1 MLSNHV
7 NSSPKIPWDSLKDV
21 RSRIEKV
28 FNPLCFSRTQH
39 FIWFQKRMNIVFPC
53 NKGKLLNWMS
63 FFLTNIVNWM
73 FSNTLVRLD
82 LYFSWIIFEI
92 FVHSFTVFFLYW
104 SFYFRNLYTC
114 YWLVPVFH
122 PKLKKESIVVESYFA
137 LNFLC
142 GCRMDLYKWWKYYFS
157 LSSQECGPF
166 LVRPVCLSFKSLL
179 FFLNK
184 VCGTSLKDVMR
195 IMEVYPQELQKP

>member
-1 MLSNHV
+1 
-7 NSSPKIPWDSLKDV
+7 
-21 RSRIEKV
+21 
-28 FNPLCFSRTQH
+28 
-39 FIWFQKRMNIVFPC
+39 
-53 NKGKLLNWMS
+53 
-63 FFLTNIVNWM
+63 M
-73 FSNTLVRLD
+73 FSNILVRLS
-82 LYFSWIIFEI
+82 LYFSWIILEI
-92 FVHSFTVFFLYW
+92 FVHSFTVFFFYW

-195 IMEVYPQELQKP
+195 IIRPSETLVLMSDVTYCVWHTVCEKDSNHFAQQKSSMFCWRSFLKLFMFFVGY

>member
-1 MLSNHV
+1 
-7 NSSPKIPWDSLKDV
+7 
-21 RSRIEKV
+21 
-28 FNPLCFSRTQH
+28 
-39 FIWFQKRMNIVFPC
+39 
-53 NKGKLLNWMS
+53 
-63 FFLTNIVNWM
+63 M
-73 FSNTLVRLD
+73 FSNTLVRLN

-92 FVHSFTVFFLYW
+92 FVHSFTVFFFYW
-104 SFYFRNLYTC
+104 SFYFRHIYTC
-114 YWLVPVFH
+114 CWLVPVFH

-179 FFLNK
+179 FFSKQSLWDK
-184 VCGTSLKDVMR
+184 SQRCDEDYGSLSSRPSETLVLMSDVTYCVWHTVCEKDSNHFAQQAFSVFCWKSSLKLFMFLVG
-195 IMEVYPQELQKP
+195 